1 MHCLINELT
10 PLINILQRAIRTA
23 GCLWQ
28 TSLLGNN
35 YYVSTLVVATFKKEA
50 AFGKH
55 NSLKLKTF

>member
-35 YYVSTLVVATFKKEA
+35 YYVSTLVVGTFKQEA
-50 AFGKH
+50 AFRKH
-55 NSLKLKTF
+55 NS